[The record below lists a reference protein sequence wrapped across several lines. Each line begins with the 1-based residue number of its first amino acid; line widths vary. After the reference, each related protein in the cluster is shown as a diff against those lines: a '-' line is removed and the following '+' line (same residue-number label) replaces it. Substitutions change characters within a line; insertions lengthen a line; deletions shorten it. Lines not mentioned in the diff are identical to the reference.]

1 MVTLLAAVDIGGTKV
16 TASVSNEKGILA
28 KVRQLTRLEG
38 DEHALPRQVDE
49 LIAAA
54 CKGAGVDKA
63 AVQAVGVS
71 TCSPFE
77 RRGSTRVVVAPNLC
91 GGLGWS
97 RIRIPNDWKA
107 IPLEQDLRS
116 RYPRVE
122 IGNDCITAAMAERLF
137 GAGRGE
143 DDLVYVT
150 WSTGIGAGAYVDG
163 HLLTGKNSNA
173 VHIGHILMA
182 LDDKRSLE
190 LGWQQAANLESFVS
204 GPAIA
209 RQYGRGADTP
219 EVFRRFRAG
228 DRRARAVIGR
238 AARVFARALV
248 TVTTLF
254 DTRLFIVGGSVATN
268 DWDILEPLVRREYA
282 AANPFFVSGVE
293 MRLSA
298 LDRYLGDMAGL
309 AQIMPEAWVE
319 SWQTNRPWER
329 APEAVKLDGQEE
341 DNK

>member
-1 MVTLLAAVDIGGTKV
+1 MAALLAAVDIGGTKV
-16 TASVSNEKGILA
+16 TASVSDSSGILA
-28 KVRQLTRLEG
+28 KVRESTCLEG
-38 DEHALPRQVDE
+38 DERALPRQVDGM
-49 LIAAA
+49 IGRACAAA
-54 CKGAGVDKA
+54 GATPAD
-63 AVQAVGVS
+63 VQAVGVS

-77 RRGSTRVVVAPNLC
+77 RRGDTRVVVAPNLC

-107 IPLEQDLRS
+107 IPLEDELRA

-143 DDLVYVT
+143 NDMVYVT
-150 WSTGIGAGAYVDG
+150 WSTGIGAGAFVDG
-163 HLLTGKNSNA
+163 HLLLGKNSNA
-173 VHIGHILMA
+173 VHLGHILMA
-182 LDDKRSLE
+182 LDDPHSLE
-190 LGWQQAANLESFVS
+190 EGWQQAANLESFVA

-209 RQYGRGADTP
+209 RQYGGGVDTI
-219 EVFRRFRAG
+219 EVFRRYRGG
-228 DRRARAVIGR
+228 DAKAQQIIRR

-254 DTRLFIVGGSVATN
+254 DTRLLIIGGSVAN
-268 DWDILEPLVRREYA
+268 DWDVLEPLVRSELA

-293 MRLSA
+293 LRRSA

-309 AQIMPEAWVE
+309 AQIMPADWVGL
-319 SWQTNRPWER
+319 WQQTRPWER
-329 APEAVKLDGQEE
+329 APEALKG
-341 DNK
+341 N

>member
-1 MVTLLAAVDIGGTKV
+1 MGTLLAAVDIGGTKV

-38 DEHALPRQVDE
+38 DEHTLPRQVDE
-49 LIAAA
+49 LIARA
-54 CKGAGVDKA
+54 CDGAGVDKA
-63 AVQAVGVS
+63 AVRAVGVS

-77 RRGSTRVVVAPNLC
+77 RRGASRVVVAPNLC

-107 IPLEQDLRS
+107 IPLDADLRA

-143 DDLVYVT
+143 NDLVYVT
-150 WSTGIGAGAYVDG
+150 WSTGIGAGAFVDG

-190 LGWQQAANLESFVS
+190 SGWQQAANLESFVS

-209 RQYGRGADTP
+209 RQYGRGVDTP

-228 DRRARAVIGR
+228 DRKARVVITR

-248 TVTTLF
+248 SVTTLF
-254 DTRLFIVGGSVATN
+254 DTRLFIVG
-268 DWDILEPLVRREYA
+268 A
-282 AANPFFVSGVE
+282 ARS
-293 MRLSA
+293 
-298 LDRYLGDMAGL
+298 
-309 AQIMPEAWVE
+309 
-319 SWQTNRPWER
+319 
-329 APEAVKLDGQEE
+329 
-341 DNK
+341 

>member
-1 MVTLLAAVDIGGTKV
+1 METLLAAVDIGGTKV
-16 TASVSNEKGILA
+16 TASVSSEQRILA
-28 KVRQLTRLEG
+28 KVRQATRLEG
-38 DEHALPRQVDE
+38 DERALPRQVDE
-49 LIAAA
+49 LIARA
-54 CKGAGVDKA
+54 CAEAGVRKEG
-63 AVQAVGVS
+63 VQAVGVS

-77 RRGSTRVVVAPNLC
+77 RRGRYRVVVAPNLC

-107 IPLEQDLRS
+107 IPLEEELCA
-116 RYPRVE
+116 RYARAE

-143 DDLVYVT
+143 NDFMYVT
-150 WSTGIGAGAYVDG
+150 WSTGIGAGAFVDG

-182 LDDKRSLE
+182 LDEKRSLE
-190 LGWQQAANLESFVS
+190 EGWQKAANLESFVA

-209 RQYGRGADTP
+209 REYGHGVDTV
-219 EVFRRFRAG
+219 EVFRRHRAG
-228 DRRARAVIGR
+228 DRKAKAVIRR

-248 TVTTLF
+248 TATTLL
-254 DTRLFIVGGSVATN
+254 DTRLFVIGGSVAN
-268 DWDILEPLVRREYA
+268 DWDVLEPLVRSEYA

-293 MRLSA
+293 FRRSA

-309 AQIMPEAWVE
+309 AQVMPEAWIGR
-319 SWQTNRPWER
+319 WQQSRPWER
-329 APEAVKLDGQEE
+329 APEALKLDE
-341 DNK
+341 